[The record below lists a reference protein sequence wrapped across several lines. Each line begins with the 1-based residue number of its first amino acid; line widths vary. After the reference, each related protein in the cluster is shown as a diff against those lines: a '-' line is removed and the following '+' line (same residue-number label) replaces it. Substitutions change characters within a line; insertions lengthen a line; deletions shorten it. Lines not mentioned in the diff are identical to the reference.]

1 MSYTDSQPAE
11 VLLDGPVFADE
22 FAGSPQQ
29 LQEFRATHNL
39 DQRRLVPAKSAASG
53 VHTVYFRPEHREW
66 ALVRL
71 AKRYRWAVEI
81 QLLRGMS
88 GERQLLR
95 TGFTA
100 DDVGFLADI
109 VPEPPA
115 TYSPVVYDV
124 LWLAAT
130 TDAYV
135 RFARAIRERGQFRP
149 RELLCETE
157 GLDLDDVNYLTRFL
171 RSHLVRESVSRA
183 PSTTRGSNPESGELS
198 VDLDSQYEVTPEG
211 RTSLDGIVEEYDRI
225 LVRGAF
231 DPLLVD
237 PDRDPESHLE
247 GAPTTGSPGDH
258 EGAATAEAEGEHG
271 ALSGDGGSVAE
282 PETGDGDTATG
293 EEDTLVGD
301 YSRAEIEACVRAA
314 QELVTAENV
323 VRSAAVKEVV
333 WDAVDRGD
341 RSKAQLWEAVVDVL
355 LASETVNGRP
365 GGRVWT
371 ARTFTRE
378 E

>member
-1 MSYTDSQPAE
+1 

-22 FAGSPQQ
+22 LAGTPQQ
-29 LQEFRATHNL
+29 LQEFRATHGL

-53 VHTVYFRPEHREW
+53 VHSVYFRPEHREW

-115 TYSPVVYDV
+115 AYSPVVYDV

-130 TDAYV
+130 TEAYV
-135 RFARAIRERGQFRP
+135 RLARAVRERGQFRP
-149 RELLCETE
+149 RDILRETE
-157 GLDLDDVNYLTRFL
+157 GLDLDDVNCLTRFL
-171 RSHLVRESVSRA
+171 RSHLVRESVTRP
-183 PSTTRGSNPESGELS
+183 PSTTRGSNPESGELA

-211 RTSLDGIVEEYDRI
+211 RASLDGIVEEYDRI
-225 LVRGAF
+225 LVSGAF

-237 PDRDPESHLE
+237 PDRDPERHLE
-247 GAPTTGSPGDH
+247 GAPTADSAGDH
-258 EGAATAEAEGEHG
+258 ERVATVEADGERG
-271 ALSGDGGSVAE
+271 SLSGDGGSVAE
-282 PETGDGDTATG
+282 PDTGDGDTTTDQ
-293 EEDTLVGD
+293 EDTLVGE
-301 YSRAEIEACVRAA
+301 YSEAEIEAGVRAA
-314 QELVTAENV
+314 QELVAAENV
-323 VRSAAVKEVV
+323 VRSAAVKEAV
-333 WDAVDRGD
+333 WGAVDRGD
-341 RSKAQLWEAVVDVL
+341 RSKAQLWETVVDVL
-355 LASETVNGRP
+355 LASDAVNGRP

-371 ARTFTRE
+371 ARTYTRVE
-378 E
+378 